1 MLTFTSVSDLYG
13 GTVYT
18 LVKRSSALHAS
29 SSSFDEEPLMR
40 VEEHAPVDMGT
51 YWKLVLEQTTSW
63 VLDLLHTNS
72 PSYMN

>member
-1 MLTFTSVSDLYG
+1 
-13 GTVYT
+13 
-18 LVKRSSALHAS
+18 
-29 SSSFDEEPLMR
+29 MR

-63 VLDLLHTNS
+63 VLELFHTNS